1 MLSAYIALGEVLKPQ
16 GIDGLVKVRP
26 DTEQP
31 ERFLELTY
39 VFVRQ
44 KDAYVSQSVSD
55 VSVRDGFVYLRLN
68 GASDRTAAEAQRG
81 LTLWID
87 RAHARPLG
95 ENEWFVC
102 DLIGCLVRGDKGTE
116 LGVMRDVLLSGP
128 NPVFVVK
135 TEKGSLLVAALKF
148 VVKQVDV
155 ENRLV
160 ILSEDRLWEAAVY
173 E

>member
-1 MLSAYIALGEVLKPQ
+1 
-16 GIDGLVKVRP
+16 
-26 DTEQP
+26 
-31 ERFLELTY
+31 
-39 VFVRQ
+39 
-44 KDAYVSQSVSD
+44 
-55 VSVRDGFVYLRLN
+55 
-68 GASDRTAAEAQRG
+68 
-81 LTLWID
+81 
-87 RAHARPLG
+87 
-95 ENEWFVC
+95 
-102 DLIGCLVRGDKGTE
+102 
-116 LGVMRDVLLSGP
+116 MRDVLLSGP